1 MKPRILTIL
10 LTLFTTMS
18 LLAGDNVYDY
28 TVKDIDGKEVALKDY
43 KDKVLLIVNV
53 ASHCGYTD
61 QYTNLQALHESF
73 KAQGLVVMGF
83 PANNYGAQEPGS
95 NAEIKTFCSTNY
107 SVGFPMFSKLSVD
120 GADQDPLFQYLTA
133 AENPDFTGPIKWN
146 FEKILVG
153 KDGKVIRRFRSGAEP
168 DGAEMTDAVK
178 AALK

>member
-1 MKPRILTIL
+1 
-10 LTLFTTMS
+10 MS
-18 LLAGDNVYDY
+18 LFAGDSVYEY
-28 TVKDIDGKEVALKDY
+28 TVKNIDGKDVAMKDY

-61 QYTNLQALHESF
+61 QYTTLQSLYDSF
-73 KAQGLVVMGF
+73 KEQGLVVMGF

-95 NAEIKTFCSTNY
+95 DAEIKTFCTSNY
-107 SVGFPMFSKLSVD
+107 SVNFPMFSKLSVD
-120 GADQDPLFQYLTA
+120 GADQAGLFQYLTT

-168 DGAEMTDAVK
+168 DGAEVTDAVK